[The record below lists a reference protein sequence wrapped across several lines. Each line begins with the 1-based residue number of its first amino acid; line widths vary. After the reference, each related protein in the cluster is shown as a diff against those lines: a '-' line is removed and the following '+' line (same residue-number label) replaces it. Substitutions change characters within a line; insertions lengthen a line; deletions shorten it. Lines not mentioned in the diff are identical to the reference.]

1 VTDKSSDQ
9 LRFGDNGELEESN
22 EEQKSDGDDL
32 RDDGEPMGRFQSK
45 AGYSIFDLAS
55 YLQKCVRRSDQ
66 EGAAFAA
73 FELCR
78 SGFSK
83 MYWSRILCISV
94 EDVSFEENVTP
105 QVRSLYRL
113 ATGRVEAV
121 DDWGA
126 DNERGRVC
134 AIRAALTCAQA
145 ESSRLPDYLHNS
157 FERIADER
165 VTASEEGRDPDYD
178 FPAGDLNPG
187 GKYDTIFDM
196 HTSVGSGKNR
206 GYEHFLVH
214 SSRTDS
220 MADMEARLK
229 RINMELVAEADDTN
243 AEFTDKEFDHALST
257 IDAEEPW
264 REPNFEQET
273 LDAE

>member
-1 VTDKSSDQ
+1 VSDNATDQLKFSSD
-9 LRFGDNGELEESN
+9 GELEQSTD
-22 EEQKSDGDDL
+22 EEQPTDNLKDDGD
-32 RDDGEPMGRFQSK
+32 PMGRFQSK
-45 AGYSIFDLAS
+45 AGYSIFNLAS

-73 FELCR
+73 FELTR
-78 SGFSK
+78 SGYSK

-94 EDVSFEENVTP
+94 EDVSFEENVTS
-105 QVRSLYRL
+105 QVKSLYRL

-126 DNERGRVC
+126 NNERGRVC

-145 ESSRLPDYLHNS
+145 ESSRLPDYMHNT

-165 VTASEEGRDPDYD
+165 VTAAEEGRAPKYE

-187 GKYDTIFDM
+187 GDHDAIFDM
-196 HTSVGSGKNR
+196 HTSAGSSKNR

-220 MADMEARLK
+220 MADMEARFK
-229 RINMELVAEADDTN
+229 RINMELVADADDTT
-243 AEFTDKEFDHALST
+243 AEFTGTEFDHALST
-257 IDAEEPW
+257 VDPDDPWEEP
-264 REPNFEQET
+264 NLEQET
-273 LDAE
+273 LDPE

>member
-1 VTDKSSDQ
+1 MSDNSDQ

-22 EEQKSDGDDL
+22 EEQNSDDL

-45 AGYSIFDLAS
+45 AGYSIFNLAS

-73 FELCR
+73 FELVR
-78 SGFSK
+78 SGYSK
-83 MYWSRILCISV
+83 MYWSRIICISV

-145 ESSRLPDYLHNS
+145 ESSRLPDYMHNT

-165 VTASEEGRDPDYD
+165 IAASEEGRDPAYD
-178 FPAGDLNPG
+178 FPAGDLEPG
-187 GKYDTIFDM
+187 GKFDTIFDC
-196 HTSVGSGKNR
+196 HTSQGSGMNR
-206 GYEHFLVH
+206 GYCHFLVH

-220 MADMEARLK
+220 MADLEGRFK
-229 RINMELVAEADDTN
+229 RMNMELVEEADDTS
-243 AEFTDKEFDHALST
+243 AEFTDEELNHALST
-257 IDAEEPW
+257 VDLDGPWEEPD
-264 REPNFEQET
+264 FAQET
-273 LDAE
+273 LDSE